1 MPLVAGLDP
10 GPIPGSVKYLTPQSK
25 PLTSGDYSTVRHP
38 DDTMLKLLLMLSSVA
53 NVAGGLVL
61 IATWATM
68 WQRVPVIVLLIGAA
82 LVIQGGYTVLFLNGA
97 LDSWGDLAVGALSAG
112 ECLAACVGAL
122 GLVAGIIHNFTHAD
136 MEMAPVLAGLL
147 MVGQAGLAL
156 VYLFE
161 RGEIIPGKIN

>member
-1 MPLVAGLDP
+1 
-10 GPIPGSVKYLTPQSK
+10 
-25 PLTSGDYSTVRHP
+25 
-38 DDTMLKLLLMLSSVA
+38 MLKVLSMLSSLA

-68 WQRVPVIVLLIGAA
+68 WQRVPLIVLFIGSA
-82 LVIQGGYTVLFLNGA
+82 LVIQGGYTILFLNGA
-97 LDSWGDLAVGALSAG
+97 LDSWGDLAVGALFAG
-112 ECLAACVGAL
+112 ESLAACVGAL
-122 GLVAGIIHNFTHAD
+122 GLIEGIIHNVRHAD

-161 RGEIIPGKIN
+161 HGEITPGKID